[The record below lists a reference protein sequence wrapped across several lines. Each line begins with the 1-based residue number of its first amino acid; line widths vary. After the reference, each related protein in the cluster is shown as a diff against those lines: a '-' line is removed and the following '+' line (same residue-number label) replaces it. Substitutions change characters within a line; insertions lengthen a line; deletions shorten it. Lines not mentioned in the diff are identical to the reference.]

1 MDCHENVRKNT
12 FVMPKVWWAR
22 QDLNLRP
29 SLCKSDILT
38 RLDDWPNLMAA
49 LEEAYKPKLSLLS
62 R

>member
-1 MDCHENVRKNT
+1 M
-12 FVMPKVWWAR
+12 
-22 QDLNLRP
+22 NLRP